1 MPRGPRTEQAKAKT
15 VGNSTVMQ
23 KAVNIQ
29 AREAVLG
36 ALAFSVNVKQSSDS
50 ILEKDTVLVKV
61 SGFC

>member
-1 MPRGPRTEQAKAKT
+1 MPRGPRTEPAKART
-15 VGNSTVMQ
+15 VGNSTVLQ
-23 KAVNIQ
+23 KAGNIQ

>member
-1 MPRGPRTEQAKAKT
+1 MPRGPRTDQAKSRT

-23 KAVNIQ
+23 KAGNIQ

-50 ILEKDTVLVKV
+50 ILEKDTILVKV